1 MDYTN
6 YTTDSRKHKHLNL
19 QERTVIELRLKDGYS
34 AYKIAKEL
42 QRSTNTII
50 NEIHRGTVSQIKNKR
65 KVKIYLADAGQA
77 IYEKH
82 RANCGRKN
90 LRLVCDEFIS
100 YACDK
105 MRKNKW
111 SIDACVGHSLKSGQF
126 KRSEV
131 VCTKTF
137 YNYID
142 QGLTCIKNI
151 DLPLKVR
158 RNTKKQRV
166 RANKKRLGTSI
177 EKRPSSIDN
186 REEFG
191 HWEIDT
197 VIGQK
202 SGKDNVLLTIAERKT
217 RQFIVRKI
225 ADKSA
230 PAVMAELDKICE
242 AFGDRFSTVFKTITG
257 DNGSEFA
264 DLSDL
269 EKKKDTKIYFTH
281 PYSSFEKGT
290 NERHNGLIRRF
301 LPKGTRMADC
311 SIDTIAFVEDW
322 CNTLPR
328 KILDYRTPE
337 ELFESEL
344 DRIYALKVANN
355 IYHN

>member
-6 YTTDSRKHKHLNL
+6 YTTESRKHKHLNI
-19 QERTVIELRLKDGYS
+19 QERVVIELRIKDGNS

-42 QRSTNTII
+42 HRPINTIL
-50 NEIHRGTVSQIKNKR
+50 NELRRGTVSQNKNKR
-65 KVKIYLADAGQA
+65 NVSMYLADAGQA
-77 IYEKH
+77 IYENH
-82 RANCGRKN
+82 RTNCGRKN
-90 LRLVCDEFIS
+90 RRLVCDNFIS
-100 YACDK
+100 YVCDE
-105 MRKNKW
+105 MRKKTW
-111 SIDACVGHSLKSGQF
+111 SIDACIGSLLESGQF
-126 KRSEV
+126 KRCEA

-137 YNYID
+137 YNYVD
-142 QGLTCIKNI
+142 QGLTDVKNI

-166 RANKKRLGTSI
+166 RANKKKLGTSI
-177 EKRPSSIDN
+177 EKRDPSIES

-202 SGKDNVLLTIAERKT
+202 SNKDNVLLTIAERKT
-217 RQFIVRKI
+217 RKFIVRKI

-230 PAVMAELDKICE
+230 SAVMAEMAKLREECGE
-242 AFGDRFSTVFKTITG
+242 RFSTVFKTITG

-264 DLSDL
+264 NLSDI
-269 EKKKDTKIYFTH
+269 ENETDTTIYFTH

-311 SIDTIAFVEDW
+311 SLDTIAFVEDW

-328 KILDYRTPE
+328 KILGYLTPE

-344 DRIYALKVANN
+344 DRIYAA
-355 IYHN
+355 

>member
-6 YTTDSRKHKHLNL
+6 YTIDSRKQKHLNL

-42 QRSTNTII
+42 RRPINTIL
-50 NEIHRGTVSQIKNKR
+50 NEIRRGTVSQIKNKR
-65 KVKIYLADAGQA
+65 KVSMYLADAGQA
-77 IYEKH
+77 IYESH
-82 RANCGRKN
+82 RTNCGRKN
-90 LRLVCDEFIS
+90 RRIVCDKFIS
-100 YACDK
+100 FVCDV
-105 MRKNKW
+105 MRKKTW
-111 SIDACVGHSLKSGQF
+111 SIDACVGSLLKSSQF
-126 KRSEV
+126 KRCET

-137 YNYID
+137 YNYVD
-142 QGLTCIKNI
+142 QGLTDVKNI

-166 RANKKRLGTSI
+166 RANKKKLGTSI
-177 EKRPSSIDN
+177 EKRPPSIDS

-197 VIGQK
+197 VIGEK
-202 SGKDNVLLTIAERKT
+202 SNNDNVLLTIAERKT
-217 RQFIVRKI
+217 RKFIVRKI

-230 PAVMAELDKICE
+230 SAVMAELDKIREECGE
-242 AFGDRFSTVFKTITG
+242 LFSTVFKTITS

-264 DLSDL
+264 NLLNL
-269 EKKKDTKIYFTH
+269 ENETDTVIYFTH

-311 SIDTIAFVEDW
+311 SIDTVAFVEEW

-328 KILDYRTPE
+328 KILEYKTPE

-344 DRIYALKVANN
+344 DRIYAA
-355 IYHN
+355 

>member
-19 QERTVIELRLKDGYS
+19 QERTIIELRLKDGYS

-42 QRSTNTII
+42 HRPINTIL
-50 NEIHRGTVSQIKNKR
+50 NEIRRGTVPQIKNNR
-65 KVKIYLADAGQA
+65 KLQIYLADAGQA
-77 IYEKH
+77 IYKNH
-82 RANCGRKN
+82 RENCGRKN
-90 LRLVCDEFIS
+90 LRLVCNEFIS

-105 MRKNKW
+105 LRKDKW
-111 SIDACVGHSLKSGQF
+111 SIDACVGRGIESGQF
-126 KRSEV
+126 KRSEI

-142 QGLTCIKNI
+142 QGLCDIKNI
-151 DLPLKVR
+151 DLPLKMR

-166 RANKKRLGTSI
+166 RANKKSLGTSI
-177 EKRPSSIDN
+177 EKRPVFIDS

-230 PAVMAELDKICE
+230 LAVMAEFDKLRQEC
-242 AFGDRFSTVFKTITG
+242 GDRFSSVFKTITS

-264 DLSDL
+264 NLSDL
-269 EKKKDTKIYFTH
+269 EQITDTSIYFTH
-281 PYSSFEKGT
+281 PYSSFERGT

-301 LPKGTRMADC
+301 LPKGTRITDC
-311 SIDTIAFVEDW
+311 SIDTIAFIEEW

-328 KILDYRTPE
+328 KILGYRTPE
-337 ELFESEL
+337 ELFESEM
-344 DRIYALKVANN
+344 DKIYAA
-355 IYHN
+355 

>member
-19 QERTVIELRLKDGYS
+19 QERTIIELRLKDGYS

-42 QRSTNTII
+42 HRPINTIL
-50 NEIHRGTVSQIKNKR
+50 NEIRRGTVPQIKNNR
-65 KVKIYLADAGQA
+65 KIQIYLADAGQA
-77 IYEKH
+77 IYKNH
-82 RANCGRKN
+82 RENCGRKN
-90 LRLVCDEFIS
+90 LRLVCNEFIS

-105 MRKNKW
+105 LRKDKW
-111 SIDACVGHSLKSGQF
+111 SIDACVGRVIESGQF
-126 KRSEV
+126 KRSEI

-142 QGLTCIKNI
+142 QGLCDIKNI
-151 DLPLKVR
+151 DLPLKMR

-166 RANKKRLGTSI
+166 RANKKSLGTSI
-177 EKRPSSIDN
+177 EKRPVFIDS

-230 PAVMAELDKICE
+230 SAVMAELNKLREEC
-242 AFGDRFSTVFKTITG
+242 GDCFSNVFKTITS

-264 DLSDL
+264 NLSDL
-269 EKKKDTKIYFTH
+269 EQVTKTNIYFTH
-281 PYSSFEKGT
+281 PYSSFERGT

-301 LPKGTRMADC
+301 LPKGTRITDC
-311 SIDTIAFVEDW
+311 SIDTIAFIEEW

-328 KILDYRTPE
+328 KILGYRTPE
-337 ELFESEL
+337 ELFESEM
-344 DRIYALKVANN
+344 DKIYAA
-355 IYHN
+355 

>member
-19 QERTVIELRLKDGYS
+19 QERTIIELRLKDGYS
-34 AYKIAKEL
+34 AYKISKEL
-42 QRSTNTII
+42 QRPINTIL
-50 NEIHRGTVSQIKNKR
+50 NEIRHGTVP
-65 KVKIYLADAGQA
+65 KINTNHMIQLFFADAGQA
-77 IYEKH
+77 IYKDH
-82 RANCGRKN
+82 RTNCGRKN
-90 LRLVCDEFIS
+90 LRLVCNEFIS
-100 YACDK
+100 YACEKLHKD
-105 MRKNKW
+105 KW
-111 SIDACVGHSLKSGQF
+111 SIDACVGRSMESGQF
-126 KRSEV
+126 KRSEI

-142 QGLTCIKNI
+142 QGLCYIKNI

-158 RNTKKQRV
+158 RNTKKQYV
-166 RANKKRLGTSI
+166 RANKKNLGTSI
-177 EKRPSSIDN
+177 EKRPVSIDN

-217 RQFIVRKI
+217 RQFLVRKI

-230 PAVMAELDKICE
+230 LAVMAELDKLREEC
-242 AFGDRFSTVFKTITG
+242 GDRFSSVFKTITS

-264 DLSDL
+264 NLSEL
-269 EKKKDTKIYFTH
+269 EQVTDTNIYFTH
-281 PYSSFEKGT
+281 PYSSFERGT

-301 LPKGTRMADC
+301 LPKGTRMTDC

-328 KILDYRTPE
+328 KILGYRTPE
-337 ELFESEL
+337 ELFESEM
-344 DRIYALKVANN
+344 DKIYAA
-355 IYHN
+355 

>member
-1 MDYTN
+1 MEYTN
-6 YTTDSRKHKHLNL
+6 YTTDSRKHKHLNI
-19 QERTVIELRLKDGYS
+19 QERTIIEIRIKDGCS

-42 QRSTNTII
+42 HRPINTIL
-50 NEIHRGTVSQIKNKR
+50 NEIRRGTVLQIKNKR
-65 KVKIYLADAGQA
+65 KIELYLADAGQA
-77 IYEKH
+77 IYENH
-82 RANCGRKN
+82 RTNCGRKN
-90 LRLVCDEFIS
+90 LRLICNEFIT

-105 MRKNKW
+105 MRKDKW
-111 SIDACVGHSLKSGQF
+111 SIDACVGRSLESGQF

-131 VCTKTF
+131 ICTKTF

-151 DLPLKVR
+151 DLPLKLR

-166 RANKKRLGTSI
+166 RANKKKLGKSI
-177 EKRPSSIDN
+177 EERPASIDS

-197 VIGQK
+197 VIGEK

-217 RQFIVRKI
+217 RQFIIRKI
-225 ADKSA
+225 DAKSA
-230 PAVMAELDKICE
+230 NAVMAELNKIREECGE
-242 AFGDRFSTVFKTITG
+242 RFSTVFKTITG

-264 DLSDL
+264 DLSTL
-269 EKKKDTKIYFTH
+269 ESITDTNIYFTH

-311 SIDTIAFVEDW
+311 SIDTIAFIEDW

-328 KILDYRTPE
+328 KILGYRTPE
-337 ELFESEL
+337 ELFEAEL
-344 DRIYALKVANN
+344 DRIYAA
-355 IYHN
+355 

>member
-1 MDYTN
+1 MEYTN
-6 YTTDSRKHKHLNL
+6 YTTDSRKHKHLNI
-19 QERTVIELRLKDGYS
+19 QERTIIEIRIKDGCS

-42 QRSTNTII
+42 HRPINTIL
-50 NEIHRGTVSQIKNKR
+50 NEIHRGTVPQIKNKR
-65 KVKIYLADAGQA
+65 KIDLYLADASQA
-77 IYEKH
+77 IYEN
-82 RANCGRKN
+82 RRTNCGRKN
-90 LRLVCDEFIS
+90 LRLICNEFIT

-105 MRKNKW
+105 MRKDKW
-111 SIDACVGHSLKSGQF
+111 SIDACVGRSLESGQF

-131 VCTKTF
+131 ICTKTF

-151 DLPLKVR
+151 DLPLKLR

-166 RANKKRLGTSI
+166 RANKKKLGKSI
-177 EKRPSSIDN
+177 EERPASIDS

-197 VIGQK
+197 VIGEK

-225 ADKSA
+225 DAKSA
-230 PAVMAELDKICE
+230 NAVMAELNKIREECGE
-242 AFGDRFSTVFKTITG
+242 HFSTVFKTITG

-264 DLSDL
+264 DLSTL
-269 EKKKDTKIYFTH
+269 ESITDTNIYFTH

-311 SIDTIAFVEDW
+311 SIDTIAFIEDW

-328 KILDYRTPE
+328 KILGYRTPE
-337 ELFESEL
+337 ELFEAEL
-344 DRIYALKVANN
+344 DRIYAA
-355 IYHN
+355 

>member
-1 MDYTN
+1 MEYTN
-6 YTTDSRKHKHLNL
+6 YTTDSRKHKHLNI
-19 QERTVIELRLKDGYS
+19 QERTIIELRIKDGCS

-42 QRSTNTII
+42 HRPINTIL
-50 NEIHRGTVSQIKNKR
+50 NEIRRGTVPQIKNKR
-65 KVKIYLADAGQA
+65 KIELYLADAGQA
-77 IYEKH
+77 IYENQ
-82 RANCGRKN
+82 RTNCGRKN
-90 LRLVCDEFIS
+90 LRLVCNEFIT

-105 MRKNKW
+105 MLKDKW
-111 SIDACVGHSLKSGQF
+111 SIDACVGRSLESGQF

-131 VCTKTF
+131 ICTKTF

-142 QGLTCIKNI
+142 QGLTCVKNI
-151 DLPLKVR
+151 DLPLKMR
-158 RNTKKQRV
+158 RNTKKYHV
-166 RANKKRLGTSI
+166 RANKKKLGTSI
-177 EKRPSSIDN
+177 EERPSFIDS

-202 SGKDNVLLTIAERKT
+202 SGNDNVLLTIVERKT

-230 PAVMAELDKICE
+230 SAVMTELDKIRTECGE
-242 AFGDRFSTVFKTITG
+242 RFSSVFKTITG

-264 DLSDL
+264 SLSAL
-269 EKKKDTKIYFTH
+269 EQVTGTKIYFTH

-328 KILDYRTPE
+328 KILGYRTPE
-337 ELFESEL
+337 ELFENEM
-344 DRIYALKVANN
+344 DQIYAA
-355 IYHN
+355 

>member
-6 YTTDSRKHKHLNL
+6 YTMDSRKHKHLNL
-19 QERTVIELRLKDGYS
+19 QERVVIELRIKDGYS
-34 AYKIAKEL
+34 AYQIAKEL
-42 QRSTNTII
+42 HRPINTIL
-50 NEIHRGTVSQIKNKR
+50 NEIRRGTVSQIKNKR
-65 KVKIYLADAGQA
+65 NVSMYLADAGQA
-77 IYEKH
+77 IYENH
-82 RANCGRKN
+82 RTNCGRKN
-90 LRLVCDEFIS
+90 RRLACDNFISYVCDE
-100 YACDK
+100 
-105 MRKNKW
+105 MRKKTW
-111 SIDACVGHSLKSGQF
+111 SIDACVGSLLENGQF
-126 KRSEV
+126 KRSEA

-137 YNYID
+137 YNYVD
-142 QGLTCIKNI
+142 QGLTDVKNI

-166 RANKKRLGTSI
+166 RANKKKLGTSI
-177 EKRPSSIDN
+177 EKRPPSIDS

-202 SGKDNVLLTIAERKT
+202 SNKDNVLLTIAERKT
-217 RQFIVRKI
+217 RKFIVRKI

-230 PAVMAELDKICE
+230 SAVMAEIDKLREECGE
-242 AFGDRFSTVFKTITG
+242 RFSAVFKTITG

-264 DLSDL
+264 NLSDI
-269 EKKKDTKIYFTH
+269 ENETDTTIYFTH

-311 SIDTIAFVEDW
+311 SLDTIAFVEDW

-328 KILDYRTPE
+328 KILGYRTPE

-344 DRIYALKVANN
+344 DQIYAA
-355 IYHN
+355 